1 MMSKY
6 MNKINPFEDLRSDY
20 ENSNCG
26 IYKITNLENGKV
38 YIGQSTDIKSRWN
51 NHKIELRNNDH
62 RNSHLQNS
70 FNKYGEEAFEFRVLE
85 RTFEENLDN
94 AEEYWINFFDS
105 TNPEKGYNLKY
116 GGNYSRQREDVQE
129 YINLVRELRR
139 EEAHYFKMRHINN
152 NGGLTKLY
160 ELAKENKTIREVSLE
175 LEIPQDY
182 IREYLKEQGISGWQT
197 LVNEA
202 RGFKYDYSIL
212 DERGGVVFIIDQF
225 INGETLKSISENL
238 NVPSKF
244 ISDYLVSKGTS
255 AIEIKKYISK
265 WSVEVGLENFGGLNY
280 IKKNLKVGLSL
291 DEISEECKIPKR
303 KLSKYLKEHS

>member
-1 MMSKY
+1 MSKY
-6 MNKINPFEDLRSDY
+6 ENKANIFEDLHSDV

-26 IYKITNLENGKV
+26 IYKITNLKNNKA

-51 NHKIELRNNDH
+51 NHKIELRNNTH

-70 FNKYGEEAFEFRVLE
+70 FNKYGEDAFEFRILE

-94 AEEYWINFFDS
+94 AEEYWINYFDS
-105 TNPEKGYNLKY
+105 TDPEKGYNLKY

-129 YINLVRELRR
+129 YINLVRQLRR

-160 ELAKENKTIREVSLE
+160 ELAKENKTIKEVSLE

-212 DERGGVVFIIDQF
+212 DEKGGVVFIIDQL
-225 INGETLKSISENL
+225 INGKTLKSISENL

-255 AIEIKKYISK
+255 ATEIRKYISK

-280 IKKNLKVGLSL
+280 IKNNLKVGLSL
-291 DEISEECKIPKR
+291 DEISEECRIPPYT
-303 KLSKYLKEHS
+303 LSKYLKEHS

>member
-1 MMSKY
+1 MSKY
-6 MNKINPFEDLRSDY
+6 ENKANIFEDLHSDV

-26 IYKITNLENGKV
+26 IYKITNLKNNKA

-51 NHKIELRNNDH
+51 NHKIELRNNTH

-70 FNKYGEEAFEFRVLE
+70 FNKYGEDAFEFRILE

-94 AEEYWINFFDS
+94 AEEYWINYFDS
-105 TNPEKGYNLKY
+105 TDPEKGYNLKY

-129 YINLVRELRR
+129 YINLVRQLRR

-160 ELAKENKTIREVSLE
+160 ELAKENKTIKEVSLE
-175 LEIPQDY
+175 LEVPQVY

-212 DERGGVVFIIDQF
+212 DEKGGVVFIIDQL
-225 INGETLKSISENL
+225 INGKTLKSISENL

-255 AIEIKKYISK
+255 ATEIRKYISK

-280 IKKNLKVGLSL
+280 IKNNLKVGLSL
-291 DEISEECKIPKR
+291 DEISEECRISPYT
-303 KLSKYLKEHS
+303 LSKYLKEHS

>member
-1 MMSKY
+1 MSKY
-6 MNKINPFEDLRSDY
+6 ENKENIFEDLHSDV

-26 IYKITNLENGKV
+26 IYKITNLKNNKA

-51 NHKIELRNNDH
+51 NHKIELRNNTH

-70 FNKYGEEAFEFRVLE
+70 FNKYGEDAFEFRILE

-94 AEEYWINFFDS
+94 AEEYWINYFDS
-105 TNPEKGYNLKY
+105 TDPEKGYNLKY

-129 YINLVRELRR
+129 YINLVRQLRR

-160 ELAKENKTIREVSLE
+160 ELAKENKTIKEVSLE
-175 LEIPQDY
+175 LEVPQVY

-212 DERGGVVFIIDQF
+212 DEKGGVVFIIDQL
-225 INGETLKSISENL
+225 INGKTLKSISENL

-255 AIEIKKYISK
+255 ATEIRKYISK

-280 IKKNLKVGLSL
+280 IKNNLKVGLSL
-291 DEISEECKIPKR
+291 DEISEECRISPYT
-303 KLSKYLKEHS
+303 LSKYLKEHS

>member
-1 MMSKY
+1 MSKY
-6 MNKINPFEDLRSDY
+6 ENKANIFEDLHSDV

-26 IYKITNLENGKV
+26 IYKITNLKNNKA

-160 ELAKENKTIREVSLE
+160 ELAKENKTIKEVSLE
-175 LEIPQDY
+175 LEIPQVY

-212 DERGGVVFIIDQF
+212 DEKGGVVFIIDQL
-225 INGETLKSISENL
+225 INGKTLKSISENL

-255 AIEIKKYISK
+255 ATEIRKYISK

-280 IKKNLKVGLSL
+280 IKNNLKVGLSL
-291 DEISEECKIPKR
+291 DEISEECRIPPYT
-303 KLSKYLKEHS
+303 LSKYLKEHS

>member
-1 MMSKY
+1 MSKY
-6 MNKINPFEDLRSDY
+6 ENKENIFEDLHSDV

-26 IYKITNLENGKV
+26 IYKITNLKNNKA

-51 NHKIELRNNDH
+51 NHKIELRNNTH

-70 FNKYGEEAFEFRVLE
+70 FNKYGEDAFEFRILE

-94 AEEYWINFFDS
+94 AEEYWINYFDS
-105 TNPEKGYNLKY
+105 TDPEKGYNLKH

-129 YINLVRELRR
+129 YINLVRQLRR

-160 ELAKENKTIREVSLE
+160 ELAKENKTIKEVSLE
-175 LEIPQDY
+175 LEVPQVY

-212 DERGGVVFIIDQF
+212 DEKGGVVFIIDQL
-225 INGETLKSISENL
+225 INGKTLKSISENL

-255 AIEIKKYISK
+255 ATEIRKYISK

-280 IKKNLKVGLSL
+280 IKNNLKVGLSL
-291 DEISEECKIPKR
+291 DEISEECRISPYT
-303 KLSKYLKEHS
+303 LSKYLKEHS

>member
-1 MMSKY
+1 MSKY
-6 MNKINPFEDLRSDY
+6 ENKANIFEDLHSDV

-26 IYKITNLENGKV
+26 IYKITNLKNNKA

-70 FNKYGEEAFEFRVLE
+70 FNKYGEDAFEFRILE

-94 AEEYWINFFDS
+94 AEEYWINYFDS
-105 TNPEKGYNLKY
+105 TDPEKGYNLKY

-129 YINLVRELRR
+129 YINLVRQLRR

-160 ELAKENKTIREVSLE
+160 ELAKENKTIKEVSLE
-175 LEIPQDY
+175 LEVPQVY

-212 DERGGVVFIIDQF
+212 DEKGGVVFIIDQL
-225 INGETLKSISENL
+225 INGKTLKSISENL

-255 AIEIKKYISK
+255 ATEIRKYISK

-280 IKKNLKVGLSL
+280 IKNNLKVGLSL
-291 DEISEECKIPKR
+291 DEISEECRIPPYT
-303 KLSKYLKEHS
+303 LSKYLKEHS

>member
-1 MMSKY
+1 MSKY
-6 MNKINPFEDLRSDY
+6 ENKANIFEDLHSDV

-26 IYKITNLENGKV
+26 IYKITNLKNNKA

-51 NHKIELRNNDH
+51 NHKIELRNNTH

-70 FNKYGEEAFEFRVLE
+70 FNKYGEDAFEFRILE

-94 AEEYWINFFDS
+94 AEEYWINYFDS

-129 YINLVRELRR
+129 YINLVRQLRR

-160 ELAKENKTIREVSLE
+160 ELAKENKTIKEVSLE
-175 LEIPQDY
+175 LEVPQVY

-212 DERGGVVFIIDQF
+212 DEKGGVVFIIDQL
-225 INGETLKSISENL
+225 INGKTLKSISENL

-255 AIEIKKYISK
+255 ATEIRKYISK

-280 IKKNLKVGLSL
+280 IKNNLKVGLSL
-291 DEISEECKIPKR
+291 DEISEECRISPYT
-303 KLSKYLKEHS
+303 LSKYLKEHS

>member
-1 MMSKY
+1 MSKY
-6 MNKINPFEDLRSDY
+6 ENKANIFEDLHSDV

-26 IYKITNLENGKV
+26 IYKITNLKNNKA

-51 NHKIELRNNDH
+51 NHKIELRNNTH

-70 FNKYGEEAFEFRVLE
+70 FNKYGEDAFEFRILE

-94 AEEYWINFFDS
+94 AEEYWINYFDS
-105 TNPEKGYNLKY
+105 TDPEKGYNLKY

-129 YINLVRELRR
+129 YINLVRQLRR

-160 ELAKENKTIREVSLE
+160 ELAKENKTIKEVSLE
-175 LEIPQDY
+175 LEIPQVY

-212 DERGGVVFIIDQF
+212 DEKGGVVFIIDQL
-225 INGETLKSISENL
+225 INGKTLKSISENL

-255 AIEIKKYISK
+255 ATEIRKYISK

-280 IKKNLKVGLSL
+280 IKNNLKVGLSL
-291 DEISEECKIPKR
+291 DEISEECRIPPYT
-303 KLSKYLKEHS
+303 LSKYLKEHS